1 MPAHLASKA
10 RATVTIIYPLHIKKR
25 KKVSGILVLLL
36 HRDINI
42 VLAFVLTDRLITIFK
57 ELERMPTPPPFQSHS
72 PQALRISCSISPS
85 LITQPSSPPGDPT
98 LKISP
103 NTLNFTSKEYNC
115 LVEEKEEALRN
126 NVALQKRLDEVMEM
140 QEVMSKRLAE
150 VQVDLDLAVEE
161 VCIHEKGRQALDSG
175 FLKLY

>member
-1 MPAHLASKA
+1 
-10 RATVTIIYPLHIKKR
+10 
-25 KKVSGILVLLL
+25 
-36 HRDINI
+36 
-42 VLAFVLTDRLITIFK
+42 
-57 ELERMPTPPPFQSHS
+57 MPTPPPFQSHS
-72 PQALRISCSISPS
+72 PHALRISCPFSPS
-85 LITQPSSPPGDPT
+85 LITQPSSPSGDPT
-98 LKISP
+98 LKISS

-161 VCIHEKGRQALDSG
+161 VDRLRAFMKKEGKRLIQG
-175 FLKLY
+175 F